1 MDKIQKMTDE
11 EFEAYILSAK
21 PPEPPPEL
29 PGGVYEECDPPL
41 TFEQRINMSSARIK
55 EYKRKHPPKWMKEL
69 EREEQ
74 KKLASLPWYP
84 GRPMTT
90 IGIIKLIVIIAFAL
104 FLTTTT
110 AKDLFSPVLMAF
122 ISIFDSFIHN
132 RVETFHIT
140 DMKVSTGE
148 RMMGFLF
155 GIVVPV
161 IIFVAILMFIRYLIF
176 KKFLNNKLILKEEIR
191 NWEETKP

>member
-41 TFEQRINMSSARIK
+41 TIQQRVQMSEQQVK
-55 EYKRKHPPKWMKEL
+55 EYIRKHPPKWMKDL
-69 EREEQ
+69 EKEEQ

-90 IGIIKLIVIIAFAL
+90 FGIIKLVILIAFVL

-110 AKDLFSPVLMAF
+110 AKDLFSPVILAIMD
-122 ISIFDSFIHN
+122 IFTSFINN
-132 RVETFHIT
+132 RVATFHIT
-140 DMKVSTGE
+140 DMKVTTAE

-176 KKFLNNKLILKEEIR
+176 KKFLMNKLILKEEIR

>member
-1 MDKIQKMTDE
+1 MNKIEKMTDE
-11 EFEAYILSAK
+11 EFNAYILDAK
-21 PPEPPPEL
+21 PPAPPPEL
-29 PGGVYEECDPPL
+29 PGGEYEECYPPL
-41 TFEQRINMSSARIK
+41 TLEQKLKMTGKQRTDYI
-55 EYKRKHPPKWMKEL
+55 RKHPPKWKIDL
-69 EREEQ
+69 AKEEQ

-84 GRPMTT
+84 GRPMT
-90 IGIIKLIVIIAFAL
+90 IVGIIKLIVIIAFVL

-110 AKDLFSPVLMAF
+110 AKDLFSPIVLAF
-122 ISIFDSFIHN
+122 ISLFDSFIHN

-161 IIFVAILMFIRYLIF
+161 IIFVGILMFIRYLIF

-191 NWEETKP
+191 N